1 MRADDVAPTPSLF
14 PLRIHELC
22 WQAGGRRVL
31 DGLSM
36 ELGGEGITILLGPNG
51 AGKSVLLRTLCGLL
65 EADSGEIE
73 WGEWGAGARPEFGV
87 AMVFQQPKMLRDS
100 VLGNVELA
108 LRPQRVPT
116 AERRQRARAVLER
129 VGLAHRADDGARGLS
144 GGERQRLALAR
155 AWVTRPRLLLL
166 DEPTASLD
174 PSSVEAIERIV
185 REIRTE
191 GTRILMTT
199 HNLGQATRL
208 ADDVVFMDAGRVCE
222 HAPVQRFFARPASQ
236 AARLYIQGELPW
248 RMAF

>member
-1 MRADDVAPTPSLF
+1 MF
-14 PLRIHELC
+14 PLRVSGLRWHA
-22 WQAGGRRVL
+22 AGRAVL
-31 DGLSM
+31 DGLSL

-51 AGKSVLLRTLCGLL
+51 AGKSVFLRTLCGLL
-65 EADSGEIE
+65 EPDEGHID
-73 WGEWGAGARPEFGV
+73 WGGGTRPEFGV

-100 VLGNVELA
+100 LLGNVELA
-108 LRPQRVPT
+108 LRPLKVPT
-116 AERRQRARAVLER
+116 ADRAERAGEALER
-129 VGLAHRADDGARGLS
+129 VGLAHRARDSARSLS

-155 AWVTRPRLLLL
+155 AWVTQPRLLLL

-208 ADDVVFMDAGRVCE
+208 ADDVVFIDAGRVCE

>member
-1 MRADDVAPTPSLF
+1 MF
-14 PLRIHELC
+14 PLRVSDLRWHA
-22 WQAGGRRVL
+22 AGRAVL
-31 DGLSM
+31 DGLSL

-51 AGKSVLLRTLCGLL
+51 AGKSVFLRTLCGLL
-65 EADSGEIE
+65 EPDEGHID
-73 WGEWGAGARPEFGV
+73 WGGGARPEFGV

-100 VLGNVELA
+100 LLGNVELA
-108 LRPQRVPT
+108 LRPLKVPA
-116 AERRQRARAVLER
+116 AERAARARDALER
-129 VGLAHRADDGARGLS
+129 VGLAHRARDSARSLS

-208 ADDVVFMDAGRVCE
+208 ADDVVFIDAGRVCE
-222 HAPVQRFFARPASQ
+222 HAPVQRFFARPASP

>member
-1 MRADDVAPTPSLF
+1 MF
-14 PLRIHELC
+14 PLSVRELR
-22 WQAGGRRVL
+22 WAAGGRQVL
-31 DGLSM
+31 DGLSL

-51 AGKSVLLRTLCGLL
+51 AGKSVFLRMLCGLL
-65 EADSGEIE
+65 EADGGGID
-73 WGEWGAGARPEFGV
+73 WGGGPRPAQGV

-100 VLGNVELA
+100 LLANVELA
-108 LRPQRVPT
+108 LRPLGVAA
-116 AERRQRARAVLER
+116 AERRGRARSVLER
-129 VGLAHRADDGARGLS
+129 VGLGQREADSARGLS

-174 PSSVEAIERIV
+174 PGSVEAIERIV

-191 GTRILMTT
+191 GTRILMST

-208 ADDVVFMDAGRVCE
+208 ADDVVFIDAGRVCE

>member
-1 MRADDVAPTPSLF
+1 MF
-14 PLRIHELC
+14 PLRVSGLRWHA
-22 WQAGGRRVL
+22 AGRAVL
-31 DGLSM
+31 DGLSL

-51 AGKSVLLRTLCGLL
+51 AGKSVFLRTLCGLL
-65 EADSGEIE
+65 EPDEGHID
-73 WGEWGAGARPEFGV
+73 WGGGTRPEFGV

-100 VLGNVELA
+100 LLGNVELA
-108 LRPQRVPT
+108 LRPLKVPV
-116 AERRQRARAVLER
+116 ADRARRAREALER
-129 VGLAHRADDGARGLS
+129 VGLAHRARDSARSLS

-155 AWVTRPRLLLL
+155 AWVTQPRLLLL

-191 GTRILMTT
+191 GTRIMMTT

-208 ADDVVFMDAGRVCE
+208 ADDVVFIDAGRVCE

>member
-1 MRADDVAPTPSLF
+1 MF
-14 PLRIHELC
+14 PLTITDLR
-22 WQAGGRRVL
+22 WQVAGRAVL
-31 DGLSM
+31 DGLNLQ
-36 ELGGEGITILLGPNG
+36 LGGDGITILLGPNG
-51 AGKSVLLRTLCGLL
+51 AGKSVLLRSLCGLI
-65 EADSGEIE
+65 EPHGGRIDWGGGE
-73 WGEWGAGARPEFGV
+73 RPERAV
-87 AMVFQQPKMLRDS
+87 AMVFQQPRMLRDS
-100 VLGNVELA
+100 LLGNVELA
-108 LRPQRVPT
+108 LRPHGVAA
-116 AERRQRARAVLER
+116 AERRGRALAVLER
-129 VGLAHRADDGARGLS
+129 VGLAHRARDAARGLS

-174 PSSVEAIERIV
+174 PTSVDAIERIV

-208 ADDVVFMDAGRVCE
+208 ADDVVFIDAGQVCE

>member
-1 MRADDVAPTPSLF
+1 MF
-14 PLRIHELC
+14 PLKVTDLR
-22 WQAGGRRVL
+22 WRVAGRAVL
-31 DGLSM
+31 DGLSL
-36 ELGGEGITILLGPNG
+36 ELGGDGITILLGPNG
-51 AGKSVLLRTLCGLL
+51 AGKSVLLRSLCGLI
-65 EADSGEIE
+65 EPESGHIDF
-73 WGEWGAGARPEFGV
+73 GGGLRPEFGV

-100 VLGNVELA
+100 LLGNVELA
-108 LRPQRVPT
+108 LRPLGVAA
-116 AERRQRARAVLER
+116 AERRSRAQAVLER
-129 VGLAHRADDGARGLS
+129 VGLAHRAADSARGLS

>member
-1 MRADDVAPTPSLF
+1 MF
-14 PLRIHELC
+14 PLRVSGLRWHA
-22 WQAGGRRVL
+22 AGRAVL
-31 DGLSM
+31 DGLSL

-51 AGKSVLLRTLCGLL
+51 AGKSVFLRTLCGLL
-65 EADSGEIE
+65 EPDEGHID
-73 WGEWGAGARPEFGV
+73 WGGGTRPEFGV

-100 VLGNVELA
+100 LLGNVELA
-108 LRPQRVPT
+108 LRPLKVPT
-116 AERRQRARAVLER
+116 ADRAARAGEALER
-129 VGLAHRADDGARGLS
+129 VGLAHRARDSARSLS

-155 AWVTRPRLLLL
+155 AWVTQPRLLLL

-208 ADDVVFMDAGRVCE
+208 ADDVVFIDAGRVCE

>member
-1 MRADDVAPTPSLF
+1 VF
-14 PLRIHELC
+14 PLKVSDLRWHV
-22 WQAGGRRVL
+22 AGRAVL
-31 DGLSM
+31 DGLTL
-36 ELGGEGITILLGPNG
+36 ELGGDGITILLGPNG
-51 AGKSVLLRTLCGLL
+51 AGKSVFLRALCGLI
-65 EADSGEIE
+65 EPESGRID
-73 WGEWGAGARPEFGV
+73 WGGGPRPAAGV
-87 AMVFQQPKMLRDS
+87 AMVFQQPRMLRDS
-100 VLGNVELA
+100 LLGNVELA
-108 LRPQRVPT
+108 LRPLGVAA
-116 AERRQRARAVLER
+116 AERRSRAHVVLER
-129 VGLAHRADDGARGLS
+129 VGLAHRAADSARGLS

-174 PSSVEAIERIV
+174 PGAVEAIERIV
-185 REIRTE
+185 REIRTD

-236 AARLYIQGELPW
+236 AARFYIQGELPW

>member
-1 MRADDVAPTPSLF
+1 MF
-14 PLRIHELC
+14 PLKVTDLRWC
-22 WQAGGRRVL
+22 VAGRAVL
-31 DGLSM
+31 DGLSL
-36 ELGGEGITILLGPNG
+36 ELGGDGITILLGPNG
-51 AGKSVLLRTLCGLL
+51 AGKSVLLRSLCGLI
-65 EADSGEIE
+65 EPESGHIDF
-73 WGEWGAGARPEFGV
+73 GGGPRPESGV

-100 VLGNVELA
+100 LLGNVELA
-108 LRPQRVPT
+108 LRPLGVAA
-116 AERRQRARAVLER
+116 AERRSRAQAVLER
-129 VGLAHRADDGARGLS
+129 VGLAHRATDSARGLS

-155 AWVTRPRLLLL
+155 AWITRPRLLLL

>member
-1 MRADDVAPTPSLF
+1 MVALTVSDLVWRAGPRT
-14 PLRIHELC
+14 I
-22 WQAGGRRVL
+22 L
-31 DGLSM
+31 DGLN
-36 ELGGEGITILLGPNG
+36 LRLDGEGITVLLGPNG
-51 AGKSVLLRTLCGLL
+51 AGKSVLLRHVCGLL
-65 EADSGEIE
+65 RPDAGLIDWNGAATP
-73 WGEWGAGARPEFGV
+73 GAGV
-87 AMVFQQPKMLRDS
+87 SMVFQQPRMFRDS
-100 VLGNVELA
+100 ILGNVALA
-108 LRPQRVPT
+108 LTPRGIAAT
-116 AERRQRARAVLER
+116 ERRRRAAAVLER
-129 VGLAHRADDGARGLS
+129 VGLAHRLTDSARGLS

-155 AWVTRPRLLLL
+155 AWVTRPQLLLL

-185 REIRTE
+185 REIRTD

-222 HAPVQRFFARPASQ
+222 HAPVQRFFARPASP

>member
-1 MRADDVAPTPSLF
+1 MF
-14 PLRIHELC
+14 PLRVSGLRWHA
-22 WQAGGRRVL
+22 AGRAVL
-31 DGLSM
+31 DGLSL
-36 ELGGEGITILLGPNG
+36 ELGREGITILLGPNG
-51 AGKSVLLRTLCGLL
+51 AGKSVFLRTLCGLL
-65 EADSGEIE
+65 EPDEGHID
-73 WGEWGAGARPEFGV
+73 WGGGTRPEFGV

-100 VLGNVELA
+100 LLGNVELA
-108 LRPQRVPT
+108 LRPLKVPT
-116 AERRQRARAVLER
+116 ADRAARAGEALER
-129 VGLAHRADDGARGLS
+129 VGLAHRARDSARSLS

-155 AWVTRPRLLLL
+155 AWVTQPRLLLL

-208 ADDVVFMDAGRVCE
+208 ADDVVFIDAGRVCE

>member
-1 MRADDVAPTPSLF
+1 MRADDLAPAPSLF

-31 DGLSM
+31 DGLSV

-51 AGKSVLLRTLCGLL
+51 AGKSVFLRTLCGLL
-65 EADSGEIE
+65 DADSGEID
-73 WGEWGAGARPEFGV
+73 WGGGGRPEFGV

-108 LRPQRVPT
+108 LRPQRVAA

-208 ADDVVFMDAGRVCE
+208 ADDIVFIDAGRVCE

>member
-1 MRADDVAPTPSLF
+1 MF
-14 PLRIHELC
+14 PLKVSDLRWHV
-22 WQAGGRRVL
+22 AGRAVL
-31 DGLSM
+31 DGLTL
-36 ELGGEGITILLGPNG
+36 ELGGDGITILLGPNG
-51 AGKSVLLRTLCGLL
+51 AGKSVFLRALCGLI
-65 EADSGEIE
+65 EPESGRID
-73 WGEWGAGARPEFGV
+73 WGGGPRPAAGV
-87 AMVFQQPKMLRDS
+87 AMVFQQPRMLRDS
-100 VLGNVELA
+100 LLGNVELA
-108 LRPQRVPT
+108 LRPLGVAA
-116 AERRQRARAVLER
+116 AERRSRAHVVLER
-129 VGLAHRADDGARGLS
+129 VGLGHRAADSARGLS

-174 PSSVEAIERIV
+174 PGAVEAIERIV
-185 REIRTE
+185 REIRTD

>member
-1 MRADDVAPTPSLF
+1 MSDAAPMF
-14 PLRIHELC
+14 PLRVRDLRWE
-22 WQAGGRRVL
+22 AGGRAIL
-31 DGLSM
+31 DGLD
-36 ELGGEGITILLGPNG
+36 LDLAGEGITILLGPNG

-65 EADSGEIE
+65 EPQAGTID
-73 WGEWGAGARPEFGV
+73 WGGGRRPESGV
-87 AMVFQQPKMLRDS
+87 AMVFQHARMLRDS
-100 VLGNVELA
+100 VCGNVELA
-108 LRPQRVPT
+108 LLPARL
-116 AERRQRARAVLER
+116 AAGERRERALAVLER
-129 VGLAHRADDGARGLS
+129 VGLAQRAADSARALS

-155 AWVTRPRLLLL
+155 AWVTQPRLLLL

-174 PSSVEAIERIV
+174 PSSVDRIERIV

-208 ADDVVFMDAGRVCE
+208 ADDVVFIDAGRVCE